1 MYLDNIDDRPR
12 CPDDVAAIP
21 SCPFPAKL
29 FPFRTIFSRWTNR
42 DLRQCSAHSSGT
54 SERNSDEVYLIVD
67 SIAII
72 TVRLRFLV
80 MAQRSTRQSTMR
92 REMHEEECG
101 IQYRSRKARFCGLRP
116 GDARAAAKIRH
127 HVTTFLQLF
136 EFLCHHTSDQIRKH
150 SGRHA
155 DIVAPCQGVPWF
167 NHAQPSYT
175 NEFGTH
181 RIASSRLSL
190 QLLQ

>member
-12 CPDDVAAIP
+12 WPDDVAAIP

-29 FPFRTIFSRWTNR
+29 FPFQTIFSRWTNQ
-42 DLRQCSAHSSGT
+42 DLRQCSAHGSGT

-92 REMHEEECG
+92 REMHEEKCG
-101 IQYRSRKARFCGLRP
+101 IQYRSRKARFCGLRARTATPVSKPEPAKLQGPVSKLP
-116 GDARAAAKIRH
+116 GLPKLNFGQVSELERLFRNCPVSKPAL
-127 HVTTFLQLF
+127 VTSVAVILPGFHSRVA
-136 EFLCHHTSDQIRKH
+136 LC
-150 SGRHA
+150 
-155 DIVAPCQGVPWF
+155 
-167 NHAQPSYT
+167 
-175 NEFGTH
+175 
-181 RIASSRLSL
+181 
-190 QLLQ
+190 